1 MKRDEEETYPM
12 EIRVVVQL
20 PEDKHNE
27 FESLKRKRGLTE
39 HIQTM
44 IDSSEG
50 ADVRVDSVPSSYSDE
65 RISRLEDGLNG
76 ITELLSAVYKNNEL
90 DRAERQSHVTMMQDQ
105 IRSQNDILQKLTS
118 ELGNILNREAPAPVA
133 VEPVA
138 PVVQQMG
145 MSPEMMQQMMAT
157 MMAGMNQANA
167 VSTPVTAPVAEVQEE
182 IEKGELIMKKPKKNK
197 RVSAMMD
204 I

>member
-20 PEDKHNE
+20 PDEKYQE
-27 FESLKRKRGLTE
+27 FSDLKRKRGLTD

-44 IDSSEG
+44 IDSSDDAE
-50 ADVRVDSVPSSYSDE
+50 VRVDSGNGYYPDE

-76 ITELLSAVYKNNEL
+76 ITELLGAVYKNNEL
-90 DRAERQSHVTMMQDQ
+90 ERAERQSHVNMMQEQ
-105 IRSQNDILQKLTS
+105 IRSQNEILQKLTS
-118 ELGNILNREAPAPVA
+118 ELGNILNREVAPVPVA
-133 VEPVA
+133 VEPVT
-138 PVVQQMG
+138 PVVQQTG
-145 MSPEMMQQMMAT
+145 ISPEMMQEMMA
-157 MMAGMNQANA
+157 MMAMMSGSNA
-167 VSTPVTAPVAEVQEE
+167 VTPVVTVEPE
-182 IEKGELIMKKPKKNK
+182 IEKGELIVKKPKKNK